1 MIDLNRIAAGS
12 PLLDEKTRE
21 TLRGIFAKL
30 NRDVELKAVVEL
42 KEDKSAEMAS
52 FLKAIA
58 GLSERI
64 KLELYEP
71 SEGGELGMDTA
82 HLPAVGL
89 FLDGVYQRAAFHGV
103 PGGKE
108 INSFVIGIYNLAG
121 PGQEMNRGT
130 GKKIEKLKNPVDVKV
145 VVSLA
150 CHHCPGM
157 VINCQRIAMMNPV
170 IRMEAYDG
178 NLYPDLVERYNIQRV
193 PVVVLND
200 KDVFVGPRS
209 LEDMVQLLKDA
220 R

>member
-1 MIDLNRIAAGS
+1 MIDLERIAAGS

-21 TLRGIFAKL
+21 TLRGIFARL
-30 NRDVELKAVVEL
+30 DRDVELKAVVEL
-42 KEDKSAEMAS
+42 REDKSAEMAS

-82 HLPAVGL
+82 HLPVTGL

-130 GKKIEKLKNPVDVKV
+130 GKKIEKLKKPVDVKV

-178 NLYPDLVERYNIQRV
+178 NLYPDLVEQYKIQRV
-193 PVVVLND
+193 PVVVLNNQ
-200 KDVFVGPRS
+200 DVFVGPRS
-209 LEDMVQLLKDA
+209 LEDMVQLLKDV
-220 R
+220 